1 MKFSL
6 KMSPRVGRLEDGLAG
21 DGPMSGRQ
29 LYERS
34 FCRSQSN

>member
-6 KMSPRVGRLEDGLAG
+6 QMSPRAGRLEDGLAG
-21 DGPMSGRQ
+21 DGPMSGR

-34 FCRSQSN
+34 FCRPQPN